1 MTKKEAEEL
10 ESDGRFWGSIVAGTI
25 IGLIVGGSVALLFA
39 PKSGR
44 ELRGDLEDA
53 AETVREK
60 AEATLDDLQEAAQK
74 LAQTSRTLLD
84 ETRENVVRSVE
95 AGRDAYD
102 KKRQELTNELEE
114 KLRGDD
120 TKTA

>member
-1 MTKKEAEEL
+1 MAKEEMDKL
-10 ESDGRFWGSIVAGTI
+10 DSDGRFWGSIVSGTI
-25 IGLIVGGSVALLFA
+25 VGLLVGGSVALLLA

-53 AETVREK
+53 ADTVREK

-84 ETRENVVRSVE
+84 ETRENLVRSVE

-102 KKRQELTNELEE
+102 KKRHELTAELED

-120 TKTA
+120 TKTV